1 MMPKN
6 NYVELVLTCGSYQ
19 QAQDIADALLQK
31 HLVAC
36 VEFFPIK
43 SKFWWQKGI
52 ETADEIKL
60 VMQSRDEYF
69 AEAERIVKKLH
80 GYDTFVM
87 HALPLTHTSEAAKKW
102 LKDTL
107 DFRGLKNG

>member
-1 MMPKN
+1 
-6 NYVELVLTCGSYQ
+6 
-19 QAQDIADALLQK
+19 
-31 HLVAC
+31 
-36 VEFFPIK
+36 
-43 SKFWWQKGI
+43 
-52 ETADEIKL
+52 
-60 VMQSRDEYF
+60 MQSRDEYF